1 MEKEMKTLSEMMQKF
16 RDKHFIH
23 DFEIKDKLL
32 TCKETDESFKEED
45 LIVDRTY
52 RYEGDSNPD
61 DMCILYAITANSGTQ
76 GILLDAYGTYANP
89 QISEFIKNVP
99 VREISEKQVTE

>member
-1 MEKEMKTLSEMMQKF
+1 MKTLSEMMQKF

-23 DFEIKDKLL
+23 DFEIKDNLL
-32 TCKETDESFKEED
+32 ICKETNESFDAED
-45 LIVDRTY
+45 LIVERTY

-61 DMCILYAITANSGTQ
+61 DMSILYAITAISGTQ

-89 QISEFIKNVP
+89 RISEFIKNVP
-99 VREISEKQVTE
+99 VREVSEKQVTE